1 MKAPSL
7 KSALLAL
14 LCAALAASAVAA
26 PAEVILI
33 RHGEKPEDGPTL
45 NARGYE
51 RARALPQLFETDAR
65 VLAFGRAVALFSAR
79 PAKAGGSVRS
89 IETLEPTAKALGVA
103 IDTRFTKDDI
113 AALVRAVLTNPAY
126 DGKTVLVCWEHKK
139 IPGIVR
145 AFGWAGAP
153 AGWND
158 AVFDR
163 LWILDFDGAKPV
175 RFRDL
180 PQRLLPGDAGS

>member
-7 KSALLAL
+7 KSALVAL

-79 PAKAGGSVRS
+79 P
-89 IETLEPTAKALGVA
+89 AKALGVA

-180 PQRLLPGDAGS
+180 PQRLLPGDSGS